1 MRVRLL
7 LVLPPLFLLSA
18 LLVAADPVKDP
29 DLPDGTDKATKQMAA
44 FNVPKGMKVELF
56 AAEPKVLS
64 PVAISVDDK
73 GRVYAAEVH
82 RLGRGVVENRDN
94 PAFKFSFFLD
104 DDLQIQT
111 PADRL
116 KAYEKHQARVPG
128 GMDWYTKYGDQVRRL
143 EDSDGDGKAD
153 KSTVFAGGF
162 NRPLDGIMAG
172 VLAHNGDV
180 YVTDIPSL
188 WKLTDTENKGVADK
202 RDELL
207 TGFGPNIA
215 FFGHDLHGL
224 IVGPDGR
231 LYFSVGDRGFNVT
244 SKEGKKFV
252 GPRTGGVFR
261 CDMDGRNLEVVHRGL
276 RNPQELAFD
285 QFGNLFADD
294 NNCDK
299 GDHGRL
305 VYVCDGGDS
314 GWNMAYQTILDPY
327 LTGPWHAE
335 RMWHL
340 PHVGQPAW
348 IVPCVGSIGTGPSG
362 FLFTSGSSLPD
373 RYKNAFLMCNYTG
386 NGGLEAWK
394 VKPQGAGYEIVDYH
408 DFLKPIR
415 ATDVELGPDGKLYI
429 SDYVD
434 LNWSGASAGGRIYTA
449 FDPAKLETTPVKEM
463 KQLFADGFGKT
474 TTAEQV
480 KLLEHPELKVRQRAQ
495 FVLAEKRAMAEL
507 TKVAKE
513 SRDPLARL
521 HGIWGLWQISRKD
534 LKVLPAVAELLT
546 DDDHEVRA
554 QAAKVVGDRRYEP
567 AAEALL
573 KLLTHPSARVQ
584 YFAAQALG
592 QLKHK
597 PAVDPLFAL
606 LKANGDADPFLR
618 HAVVTALARIGDTGA
633 MATRGKDP
641 SAAVRMGAVLALRKL
656 GDNRVSAFLG
666 DADVLVRAE
675 AARAI
680 NDLPLE
686 SEQPK
691 LAATLS
697 DDTTAKSD
705 PLARRALHA
714 AYRVGGPDNARAVFR
729 VVTNPAYSAPVRA
742 EALAC
747 LKQWAEPTPRDRVNG
762 FWRPLDKRDGKVV
775 AEVVENGLPDLLGK
789 TSGRLQ
795 SDAIGLVAAL
805 GVKADEGQFE
815 TWAADAKQDVNL
827 RAAAL
832 RFLATRKAKG
842 FDAAYAITVKDGSP
856 ALRATARELYAEV
869 DPEKALAPLLAVLN
883 DLKAPTLERQRA
895 LAAVGKMMGG
905 SAEIDAWAERLA
917 AGTVPEEL
925 VVDVWDVLKAN
936 GSAKRNPMRQ
946 AFEAKLPN
954 DPVGRF
960 AVSRTGG
967 DAERGK
973 EIFFNHTAAQCVRCH
988 KAGESGGIA
997 GPELNGVVKRNPDK
1011 TRDHLLESLVKPNAK
1026 IAAGYAGITITK
1038 LDGNVVAGI
1047 LMKVADGD
1055 YEVKLPDG
1063 KLVTVKKADIDTKTD
1078 PVSAM
1083 PAVDKALTHREM
1095 RDLIEYLMTL
1105 N

>member
-1 MRVRLL
+1 MRRLL
-7 LVLPPLFLLSA
+7 LLLPLLA
-18 LLVAADPVKDP
+18 LPVALIAADPVKEP

-44 FNVPKGMKVELF
+44 LKAPKGMTVELF
-56 AAEPKVLS
+56 AAEPMTAS
-64 PVAISVDDK
+64 PVALTVDDK
-73 GRVYAAEVH
+73 GRVFLAEVH

-94 PAFKFSFFLD
+94 PATPFSFFLD

-116 KAYEKHQARVPG
+116 KAYEKHKARVPG
-128 GMDWYTKYGDQVRRL
+128 GMDWYTKYSDQVRRL
-143 EDSDGDGKAD
+143 EDTKGTGKAD

-188 WKLTDTENKGVADK
+188 WKLRDTDDDGVADK

-244 SKEGKKFV
+244 SKEGKAFV

-261 CDMDGRNLEVVHRGL
+261 CDLDGRNFEVVHRGL

-299 GDHGRL
+299 GDHARL
-305 VYVCDGGDS
+305 VYVCDGGDT

-335 RMWHL
+335 RLWHL
-340 PHVGQPAW
+340 PHAGQPAW
-348 IVPCVGSIGTGPSG
+348 IVPCVGGIGTGPSG

-373 RYKNAFLMCNYTG
+373 RYTNAFLMANYTG

-408 DFLKPIR
+408 DFFKPLK
-415 ATDVELGPDGKLYI
+415 ATDVDLGPDGKLYV

-434 LNWSGASAGGRIYTA
+434 LNWSGASAGGRVYTV
-449 FDPAKLETTPVKEM
+449 FDPVKLETTPVKEM
-463 KQLFADGFGKT
+463 KQLFAEGFAKKT
-474 TTAEQV
+474 ADELV

-495 FVLAEKRAMAEL
+495 FALADKRAVKEL
-507 TKVAKE
+507 TTVAK
-513 SRDPLARL
+513 DGKNQLARL

-534 LKVLPAVAELLT
+534 TKVLSPVAELLT
-546 DDDHEVRA
+546 DKDAEVKA
-554 QAAKVVGDRRYEP
+554 QAAKVVGDRRH
-567 AAEALL
+567 EASADKLLELL
-573 KLLTHPSARVQ
+573 KDDSPRVQ
-584 YFAAQALG
+584 FFAAQALG
-592 QLKHK
+592 QIKHK
-597 PAVDPLFAL
+597 PAVEPLFAVL
-606 LKANGDADPFLR
+606 QANGDADPFLR
-618 HAVVTALARIGDTGA
+618 HAAVTAIARIGDTDTVA
-633 MATRGKDP
+633 KKEKDA

-656 GDNRVSAFLG
+656 SDKRVSLFLK
-666 DADVLVRAE
+666 DADVLVRNE

-680 NDLPLE
+680 NDLPIE
-686 SEQPK
+686 SEQPA
-691 LAATLS
+691 LASTLADALTAT
-697 DDTTAKSD
+697 SD

-714 AYRVGGPDNARAVFR
+714 AYRLGGVDNAKAVFG
-729 VVTNPAYSAPVRA
+729 VLTNPAYSSAVRA
-742 EALAC
+742 EALMC
-747 LKQWAEPTPRDRVNG
+747 LKQWAEPTPRDRVTG
-762 FWRPLDKRDGKVV
+762 FWRPLVKRDGKVI
-775 AEVVENGLPDLLGK
+775 AEVVEKGLPALLSK
-789 TSGRLQ
+789 TSGKLQ
-795 SDAIGLVAAL
+795 ADAIGLVAAL
-805 GVKADEGQFE
+805 GVKADEAQFE
-815 TWAADAKQDVNL
+815 TWAADTKQDVNL

-842 FDAAYAITVKDGSP
+842 FDAAYTAAMKDTSP
-856 ALRATARELYAEV
+856 ALRADARDMLAETS
-869 DPEKALAPLLAVLN
+869 PALAVEPLAKVLN
-883 DLKAPTLERQRA
+883 DDAAPMLERQRA
-895 LAAVGKMMGG
+895 IATLAKLKG
-905 SAEIDAWAERLA
+905 DAAKEVDTWAEKLA
-917 AGTVPEEL
+917 AGTVPDDL
-925 VVDVWDVLKAN
+925 KVDVWDVLKAN
-936 GSAKRNPMRQ
+936 ATGKRTPLRQ
-946 AFEAKLPN
+946 KYEATLPP

-960 AVSRTGG
+960 AISRTGG

-997 GPELNGVVKRNPDK
+997 GPELNGIVKRNPDK
-1011 TRDHLLESLVKPNAK
+1011 TRDHLLESLVLPNAK
-1026 IAAGYAGITITK
+1026 IAAGYASITITK
-1038 LDGNVVAGI
+1038 LDGSSVAGV
-1047 LMKVADGD
+1047 LMKEEKGD
-1055 YEVKLPDG
+1055 YEVKLADG
-1063 KLVTVKKADIDTKTD
+1063 KLVTVKAGDIDTKTA

-1105 N
+1105 K

>member
-1 MRVRLL
+1 MRRL
-7 LVLPPLFLLSA
+7 LFLLPLLLLPVA
-18 LLVAADPVKDP
+18 LVAADPAKDP
-29 DLPDGTDKATKQMAA
+29 ALPDGTDKAKKQMAA
-44 FNVPKGMKVELF
+44 FTAPKGMTVELF
-56 AAEPKVLS
+56 AAEPQVLS
-64 PVAISVDDK
+64 PVALTVDDK
-73 GRVYAAEVH
+73 GRVFLAEVH

-94 PAFKFSFFLD
+94 AAFKFSFFLD
-104 DDLQIQT
+104 DDLKIRT

-116 KAYEKHQARVPG
+116 KAYEKHKGRVPG
-128 GMDWYTKYGDQVRRL
+128 GMDFYTTHSDQVRRL
-143 EDSDGDGKAD
+143 EDTKGTGKAD
-153 KSTVFAGGF
+153 KSTVFATGF

-180 YVTDIPSL
+180 YVADIPSL
-188 WKLTDTENKGVADK
+188 WKLKDADDDGVADR

-224 IVGPDGR
+224 TFGPDGR

-244 SKEGKKFV
+244 SKEGKEFV

-261 CDMDGRNLEVVHRGL
+261 CDPDGRNFEVVHRGL

-285 QFGNLFADD
+285 QYGNLFADD

-305 VYVCDGGDS
+305 VYVCDGGDT

-340 PHVGQPAW
+340 PHAGQPAW

-362 FLFTSGSSLPD
+362 FLFTSGTSLPD
-373 RYKNAFLMCNYTG
+373 RYKNSFLMCNYTG

-408 DFLKPIR
+408 DFLKPLK
-415 ATDVELGPDGKLYI
+415 ATDVDLGPDGKLYI

-434 LNWSGASAGGRIYTA
+434 LNWNGASAGGRVYTA
-449 FDPAKLETTPVKEM
+449 FDPVKLETTPVKEM
-463 KQLFADGFGKT
+463 KQAFAEGFGKKSKDDL
-474 TTAEQV
+474 V
-480 KLLEHPELKVRQRAQ
+480 KLLDHPELKVRQRAQ
-495 FVLAEKRAMAEL
+495 FALADKRAVPEL
-507 TKVAKE
+507 TLATKPG
-513 SRDPLARL
+513 RDPLARL
-521 HGIWGLWQISRKD
+521 HGIWGLWQVSRKD
-534 LKVLPAVAELLT
+534 LKVLPSVAELLA
-546 DDDHEVRA
+546 DEDPEVKA

-567 AAEALL
+567 AADQLL
-573 KLLTHPSARVQ
+573 KLLTHPAPRVQ
-584 YFAAQALG
+584 FFAAQALG

-597 PAVDPLFAL
+597 PALDPLFAL

-618 HAVVTALARIGDTGA
+618 HAAVTAVARIGDA
-633 MATRGKDP
+633 DAIVKREKDS
-641 SAAVRMGAVLALRKL
+641 SAAVRLGAVLALRKL
-656 GDNRVSAFLG
+656 SDKRVSLFLA
-666 DADVLVRAE
+666 DADLLVRTE
-675 AARAI
+675 AARVI
-680 NDLPLE
+680 NDLPIE

-691 LAATLS
+691 LAAALA
-697 DDTTAKSD
+697 DGTTAKSD

-714 AYRVGGPDNARAVFR
+714 AYRLGGADNAKAIFG
-729 VVTNPAYSAPVRA
+729 VVTNPAYSAPVRG

-747 LKQWAEPTPRDRVNG
+747 LKQWAEPTPRDRVTG
-762 FWRPLDKRDGKVV
+762 FWRPLDKRDGKAV
-775 AEVVENGLPDLLGK
+775 AEVVEKGLPDLLGK

-795 SDAIGLVAAL
+795 ADAIGLVAAL
-805 GVKADEGQFE
+805 GVKADETQFE
-815 TWAADAKQDVNL
+815 AWAADTKQDVNL

-832 RFLATRKAKG
+832 RFLASRKAKG
-842 FDAAYAITVKDGSP
+842 FDAAYTAAVKDSSPVLRAAARDTLADTSP
-856 ALRATARELYAEV
+856 ALAV
-869 DPEKALAPLLAVLN
+869 DPLVKVLN
-883 DLKAPTLERQRA
+883 DDTAPMLERQRA
-895 LAAVGKMMGG
+895 VGALNTLKVVAANAEVEAWGEKLAGG
-905 SAEIDAWAERLA
+905 Q
-917 AGTVPEEL
+917 VPPEL
-925 VVDVWDVLKAN
+925 VVDVWDALRAN
-936 GSAKRNPMRQ
+936 DSGKRKEARQ
-946 AFEAKLPN
+946 KFEAKLPP

-960 AVSRTGG
+960 AISRTGG

-988 KAGESGGIA
+988 KAGESGGNA
-997 GPELNGVVKRNPDK
+997 GPELNGLVKRYPDK

-1026 IAAGYAGITITK
+1026 IAAGYASISITK
-1038 LDGNVVAGI
+1038 LDGSTVAGV
-1047 LMKVADGD
+1047 LMKEANGD

-1063 KLVTVKKADIDTKTD
+1063 KLVTVKKDDIDTKTA

-1083 PAVDKALTHREM
+1083 PAVDKALTHREI

-1105 N
+1105 K

>member
-7 LVLPPLFLLSA
+7 LLPLLVLPA
-18 LLVAADPVKDP
+18 VLVAADPP
-29 DLPDGTDKATKQMAA
+29 AADGTDKAAKQMAA
-44 FNVPKGMKVELF
+44 FKVPKGLKVELF
-56 AAEPKVLS
+56 AAEPMTAS
-64 PVAISVDDK
+64 PVALSVDDK
-73 GRVYAAEVH
+73 GRVYLAEVH

-104 DDLQIQT
+104 DDLQIRT

-116 KAYEKHQARVPG
+116 KVYEKHKDRVPG
-128 GMDWYTKYGDQVRRL
+128 GMDWYTKHSDRVRRL
-143 EDSDGDGKAD
+143 EDTTGSGKAD
-153 KSTVFAGGF
+153 RSTVFADKF
-162 NRPLDGIMAG
+162 DRPLDGIMAG

-180 YVTDIPSL
+180 FVADIPSL
-188 WKLTDTENKGVADK
+188 WKLKDSDDDGVADK

-244 SKEGKKFV
+244 SKEGKEFV

-261 CDMDGRNLEVVHRGL
+261 CDPDGRNFEVVHRGL

-314 GWNMAYQTILDPY
+314 GWNMAYQTIPDPY

-335 RMWHL
+335 RLWHL
-340 PHVGQPAW
+340 PHAGQPAW

-386 NGGLEAWK
+386 DGGLEAWK
-394 VKPQGAGYEIVDYH
+394 VKPQGAGFEVVDYH

-415 ATDVELGPDGKLYI
+415 ATDVDLGPDGKLYI

-434 LNWSGASAGGRIYTA
+434 LNWNGTPAGGRVYTV
-449 FDPAKLETTPVKEM
+449 FDPAKLDTTPVKEM
-463 KQLFADGFGKT
+463 KQLFADGFGKKKND
-474 TTAEQV
+474 ELV

-495 FVLAEKRAMAEL
+495 FALADKRAKAEL
-507 TKVAKE
+507 AAVAK
-513 SRDPLARL
+513 DGANPLARL
-521 HGIWGLWQISRKD
+521 HGVWGLWQVSRKD
-534 LKVLPAVAELLT
+534 LRALNPVAELLA
-546 DDDHEVRA
+546 DPDAEVRA
-554 QAAKVVGDRRYEP
+554 QAAKVLGDRRH
-567 AAEALL
+567 AESADKLVELL
-573 KLLTHPSARVQ
+573 KDDSPRVRF
-584 YFAAQALG
+584 FAAQALG

-597 PAVDPLFAL
+597 PAVEPLFDM

-618 HAVVTALARIGDTGA
+618 HAAVTALARIGDA
-633 MATRGKDP
+633 DAVAKKEKDP
-641 SAAVRMGAVLALRKL
+641 SAAVRTAAVLALRKL
-656 GDNRVSAFLG
+656 SDRRVSLFLA
-666 DADVLVRAE
+666 DADVLVRTE

-691 LAATLS
+691 LAAALT
-697 DDTTAKSD
+697 DAATAKSD

-714 AYRVGGPDNARAVFR
+714 AYRLGGADHAKAVFG
-729 VVTNPAYSAPVRA
+729 VLTNPAYSAPVRG

-747 LKQWAEPTPRDRVNG
+747 LKTWAEPTPRDRVTG
-762 FWRPLDKRDGKVV
+762 FWRPLDKRDAKAV
-775 AEVVENGLPDLLGK
+775 AEVVEKGLPDLLSK

-795 SDAIGLVAAL
+795 ADAIGLLAAL
-805 GVKADEGQFE
+805 GVKADEKQFE
-815 TWAADAKQDVNL
+815 AWAADAKADANL

-832 RFLATRKAKG
+832 RFLAVRKAAG
-842 FDAAYAITVKDGSP
+842 FDAAHAVAVKDASP
-856 ALRATARELYAEV
+856 ALRATARDLFAEV
-869 DPEKALAPLLAVLN
+869 HPDTAAAPLIAVLN
-883 DLKAPTLERQRA
+883 DGKAATLERQRA
-895 LAAVGKMMGG
+895 VVALSRLKGDAVR
-905 SAEIDAWAERLA
+905 ELDDWAEKLA
-917 AGTVPEEL
+917 AGKVPVEL
-925 VVDVWDVLKAN
+925 QVDVWDVLKA
-936 GSAKRNPMRQ
+936 SDFDKWKQLRAK
-946 AFEAKLPN
+946 FEGTLPA

-960 AVSRTGG
+960 AISRTGG

-973 EIFFNHTAAQCVRCH
+973 EVFFNHTAAQCVRCH
-988 KAGESGGIA
+988 KAGEGGGVA
-997 GPELNGVVKRNPDK
+997 GPDLNGVATRYPDK
-1011 TRDHLLESLVKPNAK
+1011 TREHLLESLVMPSAK
-1026 IAAGYAGITITK
+1026 IAPGFASITITR
-1038 LDGNVVAGI
+1038 LDGSVIAGT
-1047 LMKVADGD
+1047 LMNETNGD
-1055 YEVKLPDG
+1055 YEVKTPEG
-1063 KLVTVKKADIDTKTD
+1063 KTVTVKAADIDTKTA

-1083 PAVDKALTHREM
+1083 PAVDKALTHREI
-1095 RDLIEYLMTL
+1095 RDLVEYLMTL
-1105 N
+1105 K